1 MSRFLV
7 YLKHPTQYQRILAVN
22 ADDEAHA
29 SLIAAGHCIGQWAV
43 DRIVAQ

>member
-1 MSRFLV
+1 MNRFLV

-22 ADDEAHA
+22 ADDLAHA
-29 SLIAAGHCIGQWAV
+29 QIIATGHCVGDWYV